1 MARWPRIWFETAWS
15 RILDRTTAKPATAAT
30 RSDRVHTALF
40 VAWTVVV
47 AGAYLAVQLL
57 YVRRLPLV
65 MDEFDGAYDVY
76 RLRNEIPYVDFQPYK
91 TVLGYYLQLPPLLL
105 APNVWSGLLKTKFML
120 AWINAA
126 GMAAAAVAAARRFRP
141 GAVALALPLWAVMSN
156 WLERSSELRVDT
168 LTSFFGLFSLLLL
181 LAGRWAGAG
190 VVAALSFLVSQKGV
204 YFLAASLVALGLP
217 WVRTPRVA
225 TLRRLLRFCAGYAAP
240 IVSYLVAFSSMA
252 SWDKTAST
260 TFLRHRAIAL
270 TVLYP
275 HIRKFWTQSLERNP
289 VFYALALAGLLAL
302 GVRALRGWR
311 RRDGNSEADRDLALL
326 GYAIAL
332 GACLIWHKQPW
343 PYFFVL
349 LVPTCFL
356 LHAVAFEDAWR
367 VLVALV
373 RPRWARIAIG
383 VVLCAGV
390 LRVGV
395 ASPATRVSTML
406 RQDNRY
412 QRHMVKLA
420 SALLRPD
427 ERYLSGVDLL
437 YDRKQ
442 SSEPLR
448 RVSHP
453 RRAQLRHA
461 DRTEIMALLDD
472 LRAHPPKLVI
482 RHERYRSFPLPVRRF
497 LEANYADF
505 WGSIRIYAPGFQA
518 RSHDLTLAFSG
529 AYRVS
534 TRDASNVMLN
544 GRWLAPGATVSLAR
558 GRVQL
563 RASSAGR
570 LTLTAPE
577 VASRLDRRYRRLRP
591 LFPAIYSR

>member
-1 MARWPRIWFETAWS
+1 MAPWPLTWS
-15 RILDRTTAKPATAAT
+15 RIFDRATGEPATSAT
-30 RSDRVHTALF
+30 RSDRVRTALF
-40 VAWTVVV
+40 VAWVAVV
-47 AGAYLAVQLL
+47 AGAYLWVQLL

-105 APNVWSGLLKTKFML
+105 ASNVWSGLLKTKVML
-120 AWINAA
+120 ACINAV

-168 LTSFFGLFSLLLL
+168 LTSFVGLFSLFLL
-181 LAGRWAGAG
+181 LARRWTGAG

-204 YFLAASLVALGLP
+204 YFLAASLVALCLM

-225 TLRRLLRFCAGYAAP
+225 TLRPLLRFGAGYATP
-240 IVSYLVAFSSMA
+240 IAAYLLGFSTMA
-252 SWDKTAST
+252 SWDRTAST

-289 VFYALALAGLLAL
+289 VFYALAVAGLLAL
-302 GVRALRGWR
+302 CVRALRGWR
-311 RRDGNSEADRDLALL
+311 QRDGNGEADRDLALL
-326 GYAIAL
+326 GYALSL

-349 LVPTCFL
+349 LVPTSFL
-356 LHAVAFEDAWR
+356 LHAAVFEDAWR

-373 RPRWARIAIG
+373 RPRWARVAIG
-383 VVLCAGV
+383 VVSCAVV
-390 LRVGV
+390 LRFG
-395 ASPATRVSTML
+395 AAAPATRIPTML

-420 SALLRPD
+420 SKLLRPD

-442 SSEPLR
+442 ASEPLR

-453 RRAQLRHA
+453 RRAQLRRA
-461 DRTEIMALLDD
+461 DRAEIMALLDE

-497 LEANYADF
+497 LDANYADF

-518 RSHDLTLAFSG
+518 SSQDLTLAYSG

-534 TRDASNVMLN
+534 TRDGSNVMVN
-544 GRWLAPGATVSLAR
+544 ARWLTAGTTVSLAR